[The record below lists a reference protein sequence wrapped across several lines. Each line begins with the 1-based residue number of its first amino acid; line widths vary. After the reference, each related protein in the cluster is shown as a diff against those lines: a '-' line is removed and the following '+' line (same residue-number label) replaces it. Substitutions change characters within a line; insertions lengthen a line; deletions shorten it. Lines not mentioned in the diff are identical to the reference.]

1 LFAVLYSDAFDQ
13 HCGVGIL
20 RLREGL
26 DCSSAKLDVIA
37 GRQIAY
43 RSQALLLTPQTP
55 QGRWCGSQNFGINM
69 LSVKI

>member
-1 LFAVLYSDAFDQ
+1 VFSGEFSLYAVLYSDAFDQ

-37 GRQIAY
+37 GSQITIA
-43 RSQALLLTPQTP
+43 
-55 QGRWCGSQNFGINM
+55 M
-69 LSVKI
+69 